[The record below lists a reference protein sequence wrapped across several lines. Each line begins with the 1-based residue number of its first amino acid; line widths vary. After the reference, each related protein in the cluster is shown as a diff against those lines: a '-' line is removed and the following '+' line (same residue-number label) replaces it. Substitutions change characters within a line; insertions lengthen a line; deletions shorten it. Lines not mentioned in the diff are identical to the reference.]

1 MSLTYQEY
9 EEHLDRIGEAILDWA
24 DADKNFRGHTEVSYF
39 AIRMKE
45 EIQTDSVK
53 KCVHTNFN
61 DNDSMTHTVAFNSF

>member
-39 AIRMKE
+39 AIRMLVVKE
-45 EIQTDSVK
+45 EIQTDNVK
-53 KCVHTNFN
+53 KCVQTI
-61 DNDSMTHTVAFNSF
+61 TIP